1 MCLTV
6 PMRVVSIAGPIASC
20 EARGSHR
27 DVRLDLLAGQDVAV
41 GDHVLVLA
49 GYATQTVTAA
59 DARLTWDLLDEI
71 AAALDLA
78 GA

>member
-1 MCLTV
+1 M
-6 PMRVVSIAGPIASC
+6 
-20 EARGSHR
+20 
-27 DVRLDLLAGQDVAV
+27 